1 MRENLPYFLPT
12 DLIEN
17 FENLNAL
24 VEKINWPKNP
34 RLIFTSS
41 GYHDDE
47 VFKIY
52 LANKVEKNATYIL
65 HQHGSNY
72 FTGKNTL
79 VDYGFSSCDKFI
91 SWGDTKIKKCIPL
104 FNTKNIDIKINNLSK
119 GTKVT
124 FFAPKMSSQRKRP
137 WDDYGKMIRDN
148 ISFEKILN
156 NLNKDIKK
164 NTILK
169 LHSNDY
175 ESEILEKKIL
185 NEIVLIRNKFP
196 IERSRINKRLLD
208 KSKILVHS
216 GDGTAFLESL
226 ALNKPTISLLKNLN
240 WIREDVRE
248 EYNDLIKAKILFLDP
263 DEASRHINE
272 IYYDVEKWWNGSET
286 KKTREKFCEKYS
298 KQAPKSGIRG
308 ISQLFKEIINGKCN

>member
-1 MRENLPYFLPT
+1 
-12 DLIEN
+12 
-17 FENLNAL
+17 
-24 VEKINWPKNP
+24 
-34 RLIFTSS
+34 
-41 GYHDDE
+41 
-47 VFKIY
+47 
-52 LANKVEKNATYIL
+52 
-65 HQHGSNY
+65 
-72 FTGKNTL
+72 
-79 VDYGFSSCDKFI
+79 
-91 SWGDTKIKKCIPL
+91 
-104 FNTKNIDIKINNLSK
+104 
-119 GTKVT
+119 
-124 FFAPKMSSQRKRP
+124 MSSQRKRP

-185 NEIVLIRNKFP
+185 NEIVLIRNKFA

-272 IYYDVEKWWNGSET
+272 IYYNVEKWWNGSET
-286 KKTREKFCEKYS
+286 KKTREKFCENTLS
-298 KQAPKSGIRG
+298 RLQNQGLG
-308 ISQLFKEIINGKCN
+308 NISTI